1 MCGVAGIFSLTGKP
15 IKDAQDR
22 ITRMT
27 RLLDHR
33 GPDHWGVTVTGD
45 ELLAL
50 GNTRLAIVDPEAR
63 PDLPLA
69 SVDGCTILSFI
80 GDIYD
85 YLGARRDL
93 EDAGVVFRTRT
104 DTEVLLEGLRR
115 KGHDILERL
124 DGVGAFAY
132 YDCDARRL
140 LLSRSKTSANLCNFS
155 PKRNSFRLLGMKVV
169 SFV

>member
-45 ELLAL
+45 GLLAL

-63 PDLPLA
+63 PDLPLVSETFGE
-69 SVDGCTILSFI
+69 SVDSYPTLTH
-80 GDIYD
+80 
-85 YLGARRDL
+85 LAL
-93 EDAGVVFRTRT
+93 
-104 DTEVLLEGLRR
+104 DTVAAL
-115 KGHDILERL
+115 
-124 DGVGAFAY
+124 
-132 YDCDARRL
+132 
-140 LLSRSKTSANLCNFS
+140 
-155 PKRNSFRLLGMKVV
+155 
-169 SFV
+169 